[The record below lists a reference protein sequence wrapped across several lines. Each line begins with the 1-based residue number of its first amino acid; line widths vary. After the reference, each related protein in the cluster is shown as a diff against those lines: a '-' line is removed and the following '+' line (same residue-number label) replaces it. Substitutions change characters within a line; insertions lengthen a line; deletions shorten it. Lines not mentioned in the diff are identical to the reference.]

1 MLIYILLKVTTMLR
15 TVFFSILLSTFL
27 FSASNFTVRLAVY
40 EDTTRLQMAIDRL
53 PPALK
58 ETVRTYNRGKITYAH
73 SIPTTDKKTLES
85 LLPAYQKVF
94 VDAYIAPIKIR

>member
-1 MLIYILLKVTTMLR
+1 MLR

-27 FSASNFTVRLAVY
+27 FSTSNFTVRLAVY
-40 EDTTRLQMAIDRL
+40 ENTTRLQTAIDRL

-58 ETVRTYNRGKITYAH
+58 ETVRTYKRGKITYAH
-73 SIPTTDKKTLES
+73 SIPTSDEGTLKK

-94 VDAYIAPIKIR
+94 SDAYIAPTRKK

>member
-1 MLIYILLKVTTMLR
+1 MLR
-15 TVFFSILLSTFL
+15 TVLFSILLSTFL

-40 EDTTRLQMAIDRL
+40 ENTKRLQAAIDRL

-58 ETVRTYNRGKITYAH
+58 ETVRTYNRGNTTYAH
-73 SIPTTDKKTLES
+73 SIPTSDEETLKK

-94 VDAYIAPIKIR
+94 SDAYIAPIRVK

>member
-1 MLIYILLKVTTMLR
+1 MLR

-40 EDTTRLQMAIDRL
+40 ENTTRLQTAIDRL

-58 ETVRTYNRGKITYAH
+58 ETVRTYKRGKTTYAH
-73 SIPTTDKKTLES
+73 SIPTSDEETLKK

-94 VDAYIAPIKIR
+94 SDAYIAPIRKK